1 VILSEFEA
9 KRLLEEASI
18 PVVPVIAA
26 SNPDEAKT
34 AAERTG
40 YPVVLKFS
48 SSRYTHKTEIGGV
61 FLNLKNEIDLQNAY
75 RSLEELRDRLDP
87 SGKIILE
94 AMAPEGAELF
104 IGVQRHPQFGPVM
117 SLGIGGVWLELFHD
131 VTFRLLP
138 ARDVDFREML
148 SELKTW
154 PKFSKGFR
162 HLPPVDGERIVE
174 LMQKVAQFA
183 LSRPQLKEMDLN
195 PIIAGASGVSV
206 VDAAIVTIA
215 GIMEA

>member
-1 VILSEFEA
+1 MILSELEA

-26 SNPDEAKT
+26 STPEEAKT
-34 AAERTG
+34 AAERIG

-48 SSRYTHKTEIGGV
+48 SSQYTHKTEIGGV
-61 FLNLKNEIDLQNAY
+61 FLNLKNETDLQNAY
-75 RSLEELRDRLDP
+75 RKLEELRDRLDP

-104 IGVQRHPQFGPVM
+104 IGVQRHPQFGLVM
-117 SLGIGGVWLELFHD
+117 SLGLGGVWLELFHD
-131 VTFRLLP
+131 VAFRLLP
-138 ARDVDFREML
+138 AREVDFREML
-148 SELKTW
+148 SELKIW

-174 LMQKVAQFA
+174 LMQQIAQFV

-195 PIIAGASGVSV
+195 PIIVGASGVSV
-206 VDAAIVTIA
+206 VDAVIVMIA
-215 GIMEA
+215 GAMEA